1 MRPGTDV
8 VEEFGSGADAMPPNY
23 VMWTVNP
30 AQGPSVTAIAEKELR
45 ATLFHEFHHL
55 VRSAAGSPGDV
66 IEHAVT
72 EGMATAFERDFGG
85 ANRPWREHPPEG
97 SGWEAELLALPTD
110 APNRAWLF
118 AHPDG
123 RRWIGYRTGTAWV
136 DRATAKSGR
145 TSADLVATP
154 TAEVLSLAGV
164 TR

>member
-1 MRPGTDV
+1 MK
-8 VEEFGSGADAMPPNY
+8 
-23 VMWTVNP
+23 TVGEP
-30 AQGPSVTAIAEKELR
+30 WVLR
-45 ATLFHEFHHL
+45 ALIARLNGLRPDRPRRWGTLTP

-85 ANRPWREHPPEG
+85 ANRPWGEHPPEG